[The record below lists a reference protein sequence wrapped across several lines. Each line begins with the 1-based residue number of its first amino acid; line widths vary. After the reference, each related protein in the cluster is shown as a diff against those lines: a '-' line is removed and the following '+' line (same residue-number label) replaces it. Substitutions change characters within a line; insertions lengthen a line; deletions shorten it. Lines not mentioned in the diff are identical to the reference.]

1 MTLSLIDRMLQQ
13 LFRISETNGKFRSQ
27 EAEQIRITVGSEVDF
42 MLDSKLELFCLS
54 YGHGSKVA
62 AIDLGP
68 EQRQMGSG
76 LCQACIFCNLT
87 LRRLLNHMELKKNL
101 QEKIRLCCYSTFFF
115 AFTQAA
121 LEIRK
126 YVRLFLNMCVT
137 KDKRG
142 TVEI

>member
-1 MTLSLIDRMLQQ
+1 
-13 LFRISETNGKFRSQ
+13 
-27 EAEQIRITVGSEVDF
+27 

-62 AIDLGP
+62 AIDLGS
-68 EQRQMGSG
+68 EQRQIGFRLMSG
-76 LCQACIFCNLT
+76 VY
-87 LRRLLNHMELKKNL
+87 LLYSEETFKSHGIKKKPTRKNTVVL
-101 QEKIRLCCYSTFFF
+101 LFYVFF
-115 AFTQAA
+115 AFTQAG

-137 KDKRG
+137 KEKRG